1 MKRALLLFGVL
12 LSLGI
17 FCACSSDDEIDNDL
31 SVDNLT
37 NGNDS
42 AADKIQFSFSLLNND
57 GLPTSSFKYGEDI
70 SFDLTITNKSDK
82 ELFLFNDFFLSED
95 LFRVYLEDGTGVGA
109 PWTDFNSSNYVALGI
124 APKSAISFTCNW
136 IKALS
141 TQWPLVKNKDF
152 DPLPKGNYYTK
163 FKIKYRNLDNI
174 PQDEF
179 LEKEFCITFTI
190 Q

>member
-136 IKALS
+136 IKA
-141 TQWPLVKNKDF
+141 QKR
-152 DPLPKGNYYTK
+152 NYNIISSYLLNRKCYTK
-163 FKIKYRNLDNI
+163 LLFQKLILWNIIKITVFNLKLCIII
-174 PQDEF
+174 PF
-179 LEKEFCITFTI
+179 G
-190 Q
+190 